1 MFNSSVAF
9 AYISDVT
16 DESSRS
22 LGYGAVTAGFAASL
36 IISPAL
42 GAGIE
47 MLTGSDTIV
56 VIVATLIAVADV
68 VFILFF
74 VPESLTNNCKL
85 KFKTLTFKQV
95 HTTYIM
101 VWQWPSFDYF
111 LHYRLIPSHHST
123 KYGRTRLF

>member
-1 MFNSSVAF
+1 MFNFSVAF

-95 HTTYIM
+95 M
-101 VWQWPSFDYF
+101 VALAQRS
-111 LHYRLIPSHHST
+111 LA
-123 KYGRTRLF
+123 KY